1 MGRIA
6 GCKVFLFG
14 AALLAGS
21 QVSSATLTVVIS
33 DVRSDIGVL
42 NIGIYDNK
50 NDWLG
55 SSTVQKRGLTGAEN
69 IAWVAWL
76 RQALTLNPENMR
88 SRFIM
93 MITITA
99 RWTPTLS
106 VYPRSPRACPTV
118 RCRSLGPQSIKMPRF
133 VWETK
138 AWKCRLNCST
148 RLWSSSTALLA
159 CWEPTA
165 AFAIAAAFSCVMRH

>member
-55 SSTVQKRGLTGAEN
+55 SSTVQKRSL
-69 IAWVAWL
+69 
-76 RQALTLNPENMR
+76 
-88 SRFIM
+88 
-93 MITITA
+93 
-99 RWTPTLS
+99 
-106 VYPRSPRACPTV
+106 TV
-118 RCRSLGPQSIKMPRF
+118 REHNVGGVVTTSFEVEPGEYAISVHHDDNDNGKMDTNFIGIP
-133 VWETK
+133 K
-138 AWKCRLNCST
+138 
-148 RLWSSSTALLA
+148 
-159 CWEPTA
+159 EPTGLSNGAVPKFGPPKYRDA
-165 AFAIAAAFSCVMRH
+165 AFRVTNEDLEMPIKLLD

>member
-55 SSTVQKRGLTGAEN
+55 SSTVQKRSVQVLEN
-69 IAWVAWL
+69 SVDGVVTTSFEVEPGEYAISVHHDDNDNGKMD
-76 RQALTLNPENMR
+76 TN
-88 SRFIM
+88 FIG
-93 MITITA
+93 I
-99 RWTPTLS
+99 P
-106 VYPRSPRACPTV
+106 
-118 RCRSLGPQSIKMPRF
+118 K
-133 VWETK
+133 
-138 AWKCRLNCST
+138 
-148 RLWSSSTALLA
+148 
-159 CWEPTA
+159 EPTGLSNGAVPKFGPPKYRDA
-165 AFAIAAAFSCVMRH
+165 AFRVTNEDLEMPIKLLD

>member
-1 MGRIA
+1 MGRMA

-55 SSTVQKRGLTGAEN
+55 SSTVQKRSLTVLEHKVGGVVTTSFEVEPGEYAISVHHDDNDNGKMDTNFHWYTQRAHGLVQRCGAE
-69 IAWVAWL
+69 
-76 RQALTLNPENMR
+76 
-88 SRFIM
+88 
-93 MITITA
+93 
-99 RWTPTLS
+99 
-106 VYPRSPRACPTV
+106 
-118 RCRSLGPQSIKMPRF
+118 
-133 VWETK
+133 VWAPK
-138 AWKCRLNCST
+138 
-148 RLWSSSTALLA
+148 
-159 CWEPTA
+159 
-165 AFAIAAAFSCVMRH
+165 V

>member
-1 MGRIA
+1 MGRMA

-55 SSTVQKRGLTGAEN
+55 SSTVQKRSLTGAEN
-69 IAWVAWL
+69 IRWVAWL
-76 RQALTLNPENMR
+76 RQALKLNPENMR

-93 MITITA
+93 MTTITA
-99 RWTPTLS
+99 RWTPTFIGI
-106 VYPRSPRACPTV
+106 P
-118 RCRSLGPQSIKMPRF
+118 K
-133 VWETK
+133 
-138 AWKCRLNCST
+138 
-148 RLWSSSTALLA
+148 
-159 CWEPTA
+159 EPTGLSNGAVPKFGPPKYKDA
-165 AFAIAAAFSCVMRH
+165 AFRVGNEGLEMPIKLLD